1 MAETTESAKRPASKS
16 DNDLLT
22 RIRKRARLMIDADQ
36 ENRRDG
42 LEDMKFVNV
51 PGEQWDANMK
61 KERGDRPC
69 YEFNKL
75 RVTLKRVINEMRSN
89 RPAGKV
95 RGVEDGDK
103 KTAEIYEGL
112 IRNIWNVSDGDTVID
127 YAAEYQ
133 VAAGMGAWRITTDYA
148 GDDVFDQDI
157 WVKPLQNPFCLYWDP
172 AAKDEM
178 KRDAMDCVLLDRMS
192 KSSYETRWPNKDIV
206 NWESTEFDDED
217 DWMDDDTVRIVEYW
231 WKEPVTKELWQLETG
246 EVIDSKSPEAGLIDP
261 AKVKRKRTAKCHEIK
276 MCIASGDA
284 ILERADWAGKHL
296 PFVTVYGEHVII
308 DGKDR
313 WWGLPRFAKD
323 SQRSY
328 NVSRTAITETIA
340 LAPQA
345 KWWATVEQA
354 KGHTQKWAEAHYK
367 NFPYLLFNPDPKQ
380 PGAPQRMGG
389 ADVPV
394 ALIQESQIASDEI
407 KSVTGIFDASLGMQ
421 GNETSGK
428 AINARE
434 QQGQIATFNY
444 PDNMAKGVRRTW
456 EICIDLVPKII
467 DTERQMRILGSDGAE
482 DYVKVNQV
490 IVDPKTMKPVTV
502 NDLSKG
508 RYDVTITVG
517 PGFSTKRQEA
527 SETYMNLAQAAPQV
541 MAVAGDL
548 IFKAM
553 DLPYSEEIAER
564 LKAMLPPP
572 IQELISNGKQ
582 IPPEAQAVMMQ
593 AQQAMQMVEQQMQV
607 VQQAG
612 MEAQKEQQM
621 AQKNKAEVQTAMANL
636 KAQEAQFEAKV
647 AQELAK
653 ITQAQAQLQVAGANM
668 QVKHAEEQSQA
679 KEQANEDAN
688 LQERQALGEQVA
700 QAMMMIQQQAQQFSA
715 EAAQVLAQIQA
726 MANQPKPKL
735 KAMKARRVNGEL
747 IAEPVYE
754 EMI

>member
-1 MAETTESAKRPASKS
+1 MAEKKPAKKSAKNADKE
-16 DNDLLT
+16 LLT
-22 RIRKRARLMIDADQ
+22 RIRQRAKLMIEADQ

-133 VAAGMGAWRITTDYA
+133 VAAGMGSWRITTEYA

-172 AAKDEM
+172 SAKDEM
-178 KRDAMDCVLLDRMS
+178 KRDAMDCLLLDRIS
-192 KSSYETRWPNKDIV
+192 KTSYEMRWPNKEV
-206 NWESTEFDDED
+206 VSWESNEFDDEEE
-217 DWMDDDTVRIVEYW
+217 WMDDESVRIVEYW
-231 WKEPVTKELWQLETG
+231 WKEPATKELWQLATG
-246 EVIDSKSPEAGLIDP
+246 EVIDSESEGAKLIDP
-261 AKVKRKRTAKCHEIK
+261 LTIKRKRVAKCYK
-276 MCIASGDA
+276 VQMCIASGDA
-284 ILERADWAGKHL
+284 ILERADWAGKDL

-323 SQRSY
+323 AQRSY

-367 NFPYLLFNPDPKQ
+367 NFPYLLYNADPKA
-380 PGAPQRMGG
+380 PGTPQRMGG

-407 KSVTGIFDASLGMQ
+407 KAVTGIFDASLGMQ

-434 QQGQIATFNY
+434 QQGQIATFNF
-444 PDNMAKGVRRTW
+444 PDNMSKGIRRTW
-456 EICIDLVPKII
+456 EICIDLIPKIY
-467 DTERQMRILGSDGAE
+467 DTERQLRILGSDGAE
-482 DYVKVNQV
+482 DYARVNQV
-490 IVDPKTMKPVTV
+490 VTDPTTLENVTI

-508 RYDVTITVG
+508 HYDVAVTTG
-517 PGFSTKRQEA
+517 PSFTTKRQEA
-527 SETYMNLAQAAPQV
+527 SETYLQLAQAAPQV

-548 IFKAM
+548 IFKSM
-553 DLPYSEEIAER
+553 DLPYSEDIADR

-572 IQELISNGKQ
+572 IQELISKGKQ

-593 AQQAMQMVEQQMQV
+593 AQQAMAMVEQQMQV

-612 MEAQKEQQM
+612 MEAQKEQQ
-621 AQKNKAEVQTAMANL
+621 AVEKGKAEIQTAVANL

-653 ITQAQAQLQVAGANM
+653 ITQAQAQLQVAGATL
-668 QVKHAEEQSQA
+668 QTKEAQSQA
-679 KEQANEDAN
+679 KVIEDGNAG
-688 LQERQALGEQVA
+688 ERQQLNDQVA
-700 QAMMMIQQQAQQFSA
+700 QAMLMIQQQAEQFSQQ
-715 EAAQVLAQIQA
+715 AAQVLAQIAA
-726 MANQPKPKL
+726 MATAPKPRL
-735 KAMKARRVNGEL
+735 KSMKAKRVNGEL

-754 EMI
+754 DAMI